1 MPPCFCRAPAIVGN
15 MSDAASTQPA
25 FALAR
30 EVLRI
35 EAEAVAAL
43 GNRLQEGFAE
53 AVRLMLECRGR
64 VVVTGLGKSGLIARK
79 IAATLNS
86 TGAPALY
93 LHPAEALHGD
103 LGALAAGDVV
113 MALSYGGETEELL
126 KLLAWIQRLGLQLI
140 ALTGAPGSTLGRN
153 AQAVL
158 DVSVAREACPHGLAP
173 TASTTAALAM
183 GDALAMTVAAAR
195 GFDASDFAELHPG
208 GRLGRQLTPVEEL
221 MHAGEKIPRVSP
233 EASFS
238 QLLYEMSR
246 KGLGMTT
253 VVDEQGKLLG
263 LISDGDLRRLLERH
277 GAAAVELRAADCMT
291 ARPVTIPT
299 TMLAPAALRLMETR
313 KITSLPV
320 IDNHGMLA
328 GVVHLHDLWAS
339 F

>member
-1 MPPCFCRAPAIVGN
+1 
-15 MSDAASTQPA
+15 MSESAKSQS

-30 EVLRI
+30 DVLRI

-43 GNRLQEGFAE
+43 ENRLHEGFAE
-53 AVRLMLECRGR
+53 AVRLILDCRGR

-86 TGAPALY
+86 TRVPALY

-113 MALSYGGETEELL
+113 IALSYGGETEELL
-126 KLLAWIQRLGLQLI
+126 KLLAWIQRLGLHLI
-140 ALTGAPGSTLGRN
+140 ALTGVPASTLGRN

-195 GFDASDFAELHPG
+195 GFAAADFAEVHPG
-208 GRLGRQLTPVEEL
+208 GRLGRQLTPVAEL
-221 MHAGEKIPRVSP
+221 MHAGDKIPRVP
-233 EASFS
+233 PQAAFS
-238 QLLYEMSR
+238 DLLYEMSR

-277 GAAAVELRAADCMT
+277 GAAAVDLRAADCMT
-291 ARPVTIPT
+291 ARPVTIPA

-320 IDNHGMLA
+320 LDAAGALA
-328 GVVHLHDLWAS
+328 GVVHLHDLWTTGMI
-339 F
+339 